1 MAEQWLVPRCPE
13 KRMNDSAVAHI
24 HFGRAHEALREVGG
38 PGLQSPH
45 EQEIHQNVEVAR
57 DGLPADSQA
66 GSGARGVEQLALTV
80 CQLQFICR
88 IVPLQHGNCSQ
99 HRRAGHDGYTYNS

>member
-1 MAEQWLVPRCPE
+1 
-13 KRMNDSAVAHI
+13 
-24 HFGRAHEALREVGG
+24 
-38 PGLQSPH
+38 
-45 EQEIHQNVEVAR
+45 
-57 DGLPADSQA
+57 
-66 GSGARGVEQLALTV
+66 LALTV